1 MQVISNTQV
10 WQSILQAIPD
20 TARPVLETFVP
31 TGLADMNQIMQFTN
45 LTRDR
50 VNRAVERLVSAN
62 LLQELKR
69 PIPRPDQRGKP
80 SNIYLLTQEGAKV
93 LHSLGYKHAHVCGLK
108 DDLPILHM
116 LALTDTHLA
125 GQKAGV
131 PIRTDTLLR
140 FNERTLRPDHLVTLA
155 DGRAMIL
162 EVEQA
167 ASTETLRRVV
177 ESLQNKQDFFA
188 SKANTNI
195 LPEVRMIVQLP
206 RGTKWDKTIR
216 TWEKAVGVVQERAGG
231 NLSFRLFAIPRR
243 EFLDAPD
250 WSAEHQLSWVEI
262 TASEKQN
269 VIQPLSQAAPQEFL
283 YHTSREDHLVLAALW
298 QDFLENVQ
306 PAQAQFP
313 KPDPEFLN
321 VMRLIYSASHDSAL
335 SELEQASV
343 PYASL
348 YLLNKYFAMRKL
360 RQPLNKTLH
369 NGKGNLRWNP
379 TTIMHR
385 MQVVVN
391 AFLSA
396 HGWRSDGPLFVH
408 VSMSDWGAA
417 STQFFGVN
425 VRIRNPQILMAQDD
439 MVVPS
444 QSEVAHTEKAL
455 AWVLW
460 SLFAHSLDLG
470 LGRPEFW

>member
-1 MQVISNTQV
+1 MQV
-10 WQSILQAIPD
+10 WQAILQAIPD

-93 LHSLGYKHAHVCGLK
+93 LQSLGYKYARACGLK
-108 DDLPILHM
+108 DELPILHM
-116 LALTDTHLA
+116 LAMTDIHLA

-131 PIRTDTLLR
+131 PMRTDTLLR

-155 DGRAMIL
+155 DGRALIL

-188 SKANTNI
+188 SKVNPNI

-216 TWEKAVGVVQERAGG
+216 TWEKALGVVQERAGG
-231 NLSFRLFAIPRR
+231 NLCFRLFAIPRR

-250 WSAEHQLSWVEI
+250 WSAERQLLWVEV

-269 VIQPLSQAAPQEFL
+269 AIQPLSQAAPQEFL
-283 YHTSREDHLVLAALW
+283 YRTSREDHLVLAALW

-306 PAQAQFP
+306 PRRNNFP
-313 KPDPEFLN
+313 N
-321 VMRLIYSASHDSAL
+321 LIPNS
-335 SELEQASV
+335 
-343 PYASL
+343 
-348 YLLNKYFAMRKL
+348 
-360 RQPLNKTLH
+360 
-369 NGKGNLRWNP
+369 
-379 TTIMHR
+379 
-385 MQVVVN
+385 
-391 AFLSA
+391 
-396 HGWRSDGPLFVH
+396 
-408 VSMSDWGAA
+408 
-417 STQFFGVN
+417 
-425 VRIRNPQILMAQDD
+425 
-439 MVVPS
+439 
-444 QSEVAHTEKAL
+444 
-455 AWVLW
+455 
-460 SLFAHSLDLG
+460 
-470 LGRPEFW
+470 